1 MPLSSQKKNFI
12 FITFAIISTIVISIF
27 SYFYFSSLLENI
39 ESKMNTKNNKHLL
52 QNLIRN
58 IKNTQNLAFEYSKDN
73 ALYNF
78 IFNKH
83 SAYTNNYYS
92 FDLMALNH
100 LELSFILVTNLDNK
114 AVYSLNSPLNSNINL
129 SLLEKN
135 IKNHFKEKNINSSII
150 KINNTFHIVSR
161 EHISTSDAK
170 QISNGYFYLAKE
182 IKNKEFKEFNA
193 NIFSNEHLKNIRF
206 NEQDS
211 KIVETKDFKKIVLTS
226 VFLDEGIFNRMHFFD
241 KNMNYTFSI
250 KSKKSYTILE
260 EGKKKILVY
269 NLVIITSLLF
279 IFFLIYKF
287 QKFLNINKKQ
297 LERLVDLKTRQTK
310 ITLKKLEIAHKKLF
324 AVANTDY
331 LTKINNRR
339 NFFHLSKQEFLRAN
353 ECNENLSLIMI
364 DIDNF
369 KQINDTYGHNIGD
382 EILKMFVNAFK
393 PHLGKEHIFGRLGG
407 EEFAITLPRCN
418 LEEARIKAEILRAAL
433 QQAFTHNDTK
443 KIGITASFGVAQ
455 MKDDT
460 CIDDV
465 LQTADNLLYAAKK
478 SGKNRVRSRIM
489 PMDKIKEQIQN
500 L

>member
-27 SYFYFSSLLENI
+27 SYFYFSSVLQSMEARI
-39 ESKMNTKNNKHLL
+39 NTHNNKHFISSINRKILNNEHITSDYIRDNDL
-52 QNLIRN
+52 HTLMINNDSKYFNLYYEE
-58 IKNTQNLAFEYSKDN
+58 K
-73 ALYNF
+73 ALSLE
-78 IFNKH
+78 K
-83 SAYTNNYYS
+83 
-92 FDLMALNH
+92 LN
-100 LELSFILVTNLDNK
+100 LSFILI
-114 AVYSLNSPLNSNINL
+114 YSLKNEALYSHKSSNYPKINTE
-129 SLLEKN
+129 LLKKDIPN
-135 IKNHFKEKNINSSII
+135 IFQKQNITSTII
-150 KINNTFHIVSR
+150 KINNTYHIVTR
-161 EHISTSDAK
+161 EDINSSNK
-170 QISNGYFYLAKE
+170 NSNGYLYLAKE
-182 IKNKEFKEFNA
+182 ITSSELKEHNAKIFTHVGSENIGSKKAAFKT
-193 NIFSNEHLKNIRF
+193 
-206 NEQDS
+206 Q
-211 KIVETKDFKKIVLTS
+211 ETKDFKKILISSNFDSNAVYNT
-226 VFLDEGIFNRMHFFD
+226 MHFYD
-241 KNMNYTFSI
+241 KSSTYSFSI
-250 KSKKSYTILE
+250 KTKNSYMILE
-260 EGKKKILVY
+260 KGKEKILVY
-269 NLVIITSLLF
+269 NLIIITLLLF
-279 IFFLIYKF
+279 VFFLIYKF

-297 LERLVDLKTRQTK
+297 LERLVDIKTRQTK

-331 LTKINNRR
+331 LTKVNNRR
-339 NFFHLSKQEFLRAN
+339 NFFHLSKQEFSRAN
-353 ECNENLSLIMI
+353 ESEEDLSLIMI

-443 KIGITASFGVAQ
+443 RIGITASFGVAQ

-465 LQTADNLLYAAKK
+465 LQMADNLLYAAKK